1 MSVLNHWFLDRIAA
15 RGEARAFILED
26 RCVSYAALGS
36 EAFAWLEKLDAAGV
50 AAGDVVVVQGDH
62 SPKSVALL
70 LALAARQAIV
80 APLTLL
86 PRTVL
91 EARCQTAGANWLINC
106 LVDEEARFERMTPQA
121 EPVLVAK
128 LRATGH
134 AGLMLFSSGSSGEPK
149 ACLLDLDRLLDR
161 VRAERRGYVTAAFL
175 LFDHIGG
182 INTIINVLG
191 HGGTAVVLGDR
202 SVEAVARA
210 IEAHRIELLPTSPTF
225 LKMLLIADAAERY
238 DLSSLKLITYGTELM
253 PQATLA
259 ELHRSFPGVRFKQ
272 TYGLSEIGIVPT
284 RSRAPD
290 SLWIQIGGEDIEHR
304 VIDGILWLRA
314 PTAMLGYLNAPSP
327 FDAEGWLNTGDRV
340 EVDGDFLKILGRD
353 NELINVGGE
362 KVHPAEVEN
371 VLMGADNV
379 RDVTVS
385 ARPNPVTGSVVV
397 ATVALVRDED
407 PAELRARLDR
417 FCRARLEPHKVPM
430 AYRVAE
436 TPLHS
441 PRFKKIRTQI
451 A

>member
-1 MSVLNHWFLDRIAA
+1 MKHWFLDRVAG
-15 RGEARAFILED
+15 RGEAPAFVFGGETI
-26 RCVSYAALGS
+26 SYG
-36 EAFAWLEKLDAAGV
+36 DV
-50 AAGDVVVVQGDH
+50 AARARAWADALEAQGVGEGDVVVVQGDH
-62 SPKSVALL
+62 SPDSFSLL
-70 LALAARQAIV
+70 LALAARRAIV
-80 APLTLL
+80 APLTAL
-86 PRTVL
+86 PRVVL
-91 EARCQTAGANWLINC
+91 AARCATAGADWLIDC
-106 LVDEEARFERMTPQA
+106 LADGGARFERHTA
-121 EPVLVAK
+121 EAAPELIGA

-134 AGLMLFSSGSSGEPK
+134 AGLVLFSSGSSGEPK

-161 VRAERRGYVTAAFL
+161 VRVERRGYVTLAFL

-182 INTIINVLG
+182 INTMINVLG
-191 HGGTAVVLGDR
+191 HGGTAVVIGDR

-210 IEAHRIELLPTSPTF
+210 IEVHGVELLPTSPTF
-225 LKMLLIADAAERY
+225 LKMLLISEAAQSH
-238 DLSSLKLITYGTELM
+238 DLSSLRLVTYGTELM

-259 ELHRSFPGVRFKQ
+259 ELHRSLPDVRFKQ

-284 RSRAPD
+284 RSRAPE
-290 SLWIQIGGEDIEHR
+290 SLWMQIGGEDVEHK
-304 VIDGILWLRA
+304 VVDGILWLRA

-340 EVDGDFLKILGRD
+340 EVDGDWLKILGRD

-379 RDVTVS
+379 RDVTVTGR
-385 ARPNPVTGSVVV
+385 ANPVTGAVVV

-407 PAELRARLDR
+407 PAALRARLDR

-430 AYRVAE
+430 AYRIAE
-436 TPLHS
+436 EALHS
-441 PRFKKIRTQI
+441 PRFKKIRAQP